1 MIYDARRRDRTKLI
15 EPYNEGSDVALICEV
30 QGGKNLNLKLKFFI
44 EISSFLTGRP
54 RPNVTWYLEN
64 TVIDE
69 SFETRKDGITVNHL
83 SYPNIGRQHLNARLV
98 CVASNTNL
106 TPPNN
111 KAVILDVNC
120 KLKNRHMLA
129 SFLSNRNS
137 VLFSYQELSHTA

>member
-1 MIYDARRRDRTKLI
+1 MDTQTEMTQKF
-15 EPYNEGSDVALICEV
+15 
-30 QGGKNLNLKLKFFI
+30 KFF
-44 EISSFLTGRP
+44 STFSNAGRP

-83 SYPNIGRQHLNARLV
+83 SYPNIGRQHLNSRLV

-120 KLKNRHMLA
+120 KLLLIY
-129 SFLSNRNS
+129 SFWMSI
-137 VLFSYQELSHTA
+137 VQ

>member
-1 MIYDARRRDRTKLI
+1 M
-15 EPYNEGSDVALICEV
+15 E
-30 QGGKNLNLKLKFFI
+30 FFI
-44 EISSFLTGRP
+44 FLITGNFRVWWWNKKFHSTTKNKLFTRFLFSFNIAQVHSREWETLIIYLSIGRP

-106 TPPNN
+106 TPPNS

-120 KLKNRHMLA
+120 ELRYQNGL
-129 SFLSNRNS
+129 LSI
-137 VLFSYQELSHTA
+137 VLFRILLGF

>member
-1 MIYDARRRDRTKLI
+1 MSETLKRFFCQGFRKLDRNLI
-15 EPYNEGSDVALICEV
+15 I
-30 QGGKNLNLKLKFFI
+30 FI
-44 EISSFLTGRP
+44 FYIGRP

-106 TPPNN
+106 TPPNS

-120 KLKNRHMLA
+120 K
-129 SFLSNRNS
+129 
-137 VLFSYQELSHTA
+137 